1 MSIDTGLEVL
11 TTKGGA
17 HFTDSQEKTE
27 SHKHVAKVW
36 QDQCMTFE
44 QGMKQCALDQAKI
57 QDIRGPLSAW
67 KPGVSE
73 DGKLVLIYQ
82 PTGQQFVPTA
92 KALKDF
98 AVGGFTSEWFLS
110 DLTSDKKKTTEE
122 NSEVR
127 FKRDRRDAELLVHT
141 LNVTLFA
148 ADRVDQDK
156 ERLFRTWTDGTFRA
170 MLSDRYTIINNM
182 WYLETLSR
190 FIPGGLLSHWRGDAD
205 TIFGNVLIP
214 DTIRQE
220 SDSEYGGMLSIGNSE
235 IGLRRLAS
243 LPSVFRAI
251 CMNGCI
257 WEQKQGKAVNR
268 VHRGEVKIDDLAS
281 EIASNLQQQIPLLS
295 GGIDRM
301 LGTRA
306 LVMGRSASVNVI
318 AQFFNFCKLPKSF
331 AVKFITALHVEKE
344 ILGADIRSLFG
355 LQAALTRAGQ
365 TVDAETWVKYDTLA
379 GDLMGLTY
387 AKWDA
392 ILKAADQLTAEDIE
406 KQLGD
411 VSHLMK

>member
-1 MSIDTGLEVL
+1 
-11 TTKGGA
+11 
-17 HFTDSQEKTE
+17 
-27 SHKHVAKVW
+27 
-36 QDQCMTFE
+36 MTFE
-44 QGMKQCALDQAKI
+44 QGMEQCAKDQAKI

-73 DGKLVLIYQ
+73 EGKLVLVYL
-82 PTGQQFVPTA
+82 PTGQQYVPTA

-98 AVGGFTSEWFLS
+98 AVGGFTSEWFLK
-110 DLTSDKKKTTEE
+110 DLTEDKAKTTEE
-122 NSEVR
+122 NAEIR

-141 LNVTLFA
+141 LEVTLFA
-148 ADRVDQDK
+148 KDRVDQDK

-170 MLSDRYTIINNM
+170 MLSDRYTIVNNA

-190 FIPGGLLSHWRGDAD
+190 LIPGGLLSHWRGDAD

-235 IGLRRLAS
+235 IGLRRLMS

-257 WEQKQGKAVNR
+257 WEQKKGKAVNR
-268 VHRGEVKIDDLAS
+268 VHRGEVKFDDLAS
-281 EIASNLQQQIPLLS
+281 EIASNLQHQIPLLS

-306 LVMGRSASVNVI
+306 LIFGNRKSVPVI
-318 AQFFNFCKLPKSF
+318 AQFFKEFKLPKSF
-331 AVKFITALHVEKE
+331 AVKFITALKVETE
-344 ILGADIRSLFG
+344 IIGADCRTLFG
-355 LQAALTRAGQ
+355 LQAGLTRAGQ
-365 TVDAETWVKYDTLA
+365 LLDSETWVKYDTLA
-379 GDLMGLTY
+379 GDLMGLTH

-392 ILKAADQLTAEDIE
+392 MLKSADQLTEDDCEAII
-406 KQLGD
+406 GD
-411 VSHLMK
+411 VSHLMG

>member
-1 MSIDTGLEVL
+1 MTTSDLQVL

-36 QDQCMTFE
+36 QDQCMTFD
-44 QGMKQCALDQAKI
+44 QGLEQCANDQQKI

-67 KPGVSE
+67 KPSVSE
-73 DGKLVLIYQ
+73 AGKLALVYL
-82 PTGQQFVPTA
+82 PTGQEFIPTA

-98 AVGGFTSEWFLS
+98 AVGGFTSEWFLK
-110 DLTSDKKKTTEE
+110 DLTEDKAKTTEE
-122 NSEVR
+122 DSEVR
-127 FKRDRRDAELLVHT
+127 FKRDKRDAELLVHT
-141 LNVTLFA
+141 LQVTLFA
-148 ADRVDQDK
+148 ADRVDQNK

-170 MLSDRYTIINNM
+170 MLSDRYTIVNNQ

-190 FIPGGLLSHWRGDAD
+190 LIPGGLLSHWRGDAD

-214 DTIRQE
+214 DTIRKE

-235 IGLRRLAS
+235 IGLRRLMS

-257 WEQKQGKAVNR
+257 WEQQKGKAVNR
-268 VHRGEVKIDDLAS
+268 VHRGEVKFDDLAT
-281 EIASNLQQQIPLLS
+281 EIASNLQHQIPLLS
-295 GGIDRM
+295 GGIDRL

-306 LVMGRSASVNVI
+306 LIMGNSKSVNVI
-318 AQFFNFCKLPKSF
+318 AQFFKDNKLPKSF
-331 AVKFITALHVEKE
+331 AVKFINALHVERE
-344 ILGADIRSLFG
+344 VLGADVRSLFG

-365 TVDAETWVKYDTLA
+365 LLDSETWVKYDTLA
-379 GDLMGLTY
+379 GNLMGLTH

-392 ILKAADQLTAEDIE
+392 MLKAADQLDGDDVEGL
-406 KQLGD
+406 LGD
-411 VSHLMK
+411 ISHLMG

>member
-1 MSIDTGLEVL
+1 MTTDLKVL
-11 TTKGGA
+11 TTVGGA

-27 SHKHVAKVW
+27 SFKHVAKVW

-44 QGMKQCALDQAKI
+44 KGMQQCALDQAKI

-110 DLTSDKKKTTEE
+110 DLTTDKKKTTEE

-127 FKRDRRDAELLVHT
+127 FKRDRRDSELLVHT

-170 MLSDRYTIINNM
+170 MLSDRYTIVNNL

-190 FIPGGLLSHWRGDAD
+190 LIPDGLLSHWRGDAD

-235 IGLRRLAS
+235 IGLRRLMS
-243 LPSVFRAI
+243 MPSVFRAI

-257 WEQKQGKAVNR
+257 WEQEKGKAVNR

-281 EIASNLQQQIPLLS
+281 EIASNLQHQIPLLS

-306 LVMGRSASVNVI
+306 LVMGNSSSVKVI
-318 AQFFNFCKLPKSF
+318 AQFFKDCKLPKSF

-344 ILGADIRSLFG
+344 ILGADVRSLFG

-365 TVDAETWVKYDTLA
+365 LVDSETWVKYDTLA
-379 GDLMGLTY
+379 GDLMGLTH
-387 AKWDA
+387 AKWGVM
-392 ILKAADQLTAEDIE
+392 LKGADSLTDDDVE
-406 KQLGD
+406 KLLGD
-411 VSHLMK
+411 VSHLMG

>member
-1 MSIDTGLEVL
+1 MTTAELNVL
-11 TTKGGA
+11 TTKGGP

-36 QDQCMTFE
+36 QQQCMTFE
-44 QGMKQCALDQAKI
+44 QGMEQCAKDQAKI

-73 DGKLVLIYQ
+73 EGKLVLVYL
-82 PTGQQFVPTA
+82 PTGQQYVPTA

-98 AVGGFTSEWFLS
+98 AVGGFTSEWFLK
-110 DLTSDKKKTTEE
+110 DLTEDKAKTTEE
-122 NSEVR
+122 NAEIR

-141 LNVTLFA
+141 LEVTLFA
-148 ADRVDQDK
+148 KDRVDQDK

-170 MLSDRYTIINNM
+170 MLSDRYTIVNNA

-190 FIPGGLLSHWRGDAD
+190 LIPGGLLSHWRGDAD

-235 IGLRRLAS
+235 IGLRRLMS

-257 WEQKQGKAVNR
+257 WEQKKGKAVNR
-268 VHRGEVKIDDLAS
+268 VHRGEVKFDDLAS
-281 EIASNLQQQIPLLS
+281 EIASNLQHQIPLLS

-306 LVMGRSASVNVI
+306 LIFGNRKSVPVI
-318 AQFFNFCKLPKSF
+318 AQFFKEFKLPKSF
-331 AVKFITALHVEKE
+331 AVKFITALKVETE
-344 ILGADIRSLFG
+344 IIGADCRTLFG
-355 LQAALTRAGQ
+355 LQAGLTRAGQ
-365 TVDAETWVKYDTLA
+365 LLDSETWVKYDTLA
-379 GDLMGLTY
+379 GDLMGLTH

-392 ILKAADQLTAEDIE
+392 MLKSADQLTEDDCEAII
-406 KQLGD
+406 GD
-411 VSHLMK
+411 VSHLMG

>member
-1 MSIDTGLEVL
+1 MTTDLQVL
-11 TTKGGA
+11 VTKGGA

-44 QGMKQCALDQAKI
+44 QGLEQCANDQQKI

-73 DGKLVLIYQ
+73 EGKLVLIYQ
-82 PTGQQFVPTA
+82 PTSQQFVPTS

-98 AVGGFTSEWFLS
+98 AVGGFTSEWFLK
-110 DLTSDKKKTTEE
+110 DLTEDKAKTTEE
-122 NSEVR
+122 DSEVR

-148 ADRVDQDK
+148 PDRVDQNK

-170 MLSDRYTIINNM
+170 MLSDRYTIVNNQ

-190 FIPGGLLSHWRGDAD
+190 LIPGGLLSHWRGDAD

-235 IGLRRLAS
+235 IGLRRLMS

-257 WEQKQGKAVNR
+257 WEQQKGKAVNR
-268 VHRGEVKIDDLAS
+268 VHRGEVKFDDLAT
-281 EIASNLQQQIPLLS
+281 EIASNLQHQIPLLS
-295 GGIDRM
+295 GGIDRL

-306 LVMGRSASVNVI
+306 LVMGNSKSVNVI
-318 AQFFNFCKLPKSF
+318 AQFFKDFKLPKSF
-331 AVKFITALHVEKE
+331 AVKFITALHVERE
-344 ILGADIRSLFG
+344 VLGADVRSLFG

-365 TVDAETWVKYDTLA
+365 LLDSETWVKYDTLA
-379 GDLMGLTY
+379 GGLMGLTY

-392 ILKAADQLTAEDIE
+392 MLKAADQLDADDVESL
-406 KQLGD
+406 LGD
-411 VSHLMK
+411 VSHLMG